1 MSIHIFGIRH
11 HGPGSAYSLDQALRT
26 LNPDIILIEGPP
38 EANDLLSLANHPEMQ
53 PPIALLLYAA
63 EDTSRAV
70 YYPFAEFSPE
80 WRAIQYGLS
89 RSIPIRFMDLPQTH
103 QLGPI
108 PEPEFEAESNPE
120 ESTESTQQINL
131 EPVDR
136 DPLSW
141 LAKAAGDSD
150 TECWWER
157 LVEQRQDSTDV
168 FAAILEAM
176 TALRSELPEITELGV
191 SVSGDRELR
200 REAYMR
206 KTIREAEKENFATIA
221 VVCGAW
227 HAPALA
233 TMPSAKVDADL
244 LKGLPKTKICATWV
258 PWTQGRLANRT
269 GYGAGIDSPGWYD
282 QLWQA
287 FRDSN
292 SAPLA
297 PSIAIT
303 WLTKVARL
311 LREEGIDASSASVI
325 EAVRLAESLTA
336 IRGYPLPGL
345 TELNEAT
352 KAVLCFGDER
362 PMQVIHEKLI
372 IADRLGQVP
381 PETPMVP
388 LQQDLQALQKR
399 LRIKPNP
406 ISKELILDLRNETD
420 LARSQL
426 LHRLGLLGI
435 DWGNLINSRSKGTF
449 KETWK
454 IAWKPTYEIRLI
466 ELGIWGNSV
475 ELAATAYLGDRAKSA
490 TLPQLTDLLD
500 RAILASLDSGLP
512 ALMHRIEIEA
522 AIAQDITY
530 LMEALTPLA
539 QVLRYGNVRQVSAMV
554 LEPIVTGLVT
564 RICIG
569 LPIACISLDDAAA
582 SKLDE
587 QLLAVNSAIGLLKLD
602 ALTDLWRELLHNL
615 IDQTNLAGLIAGRCC
630 RLLLD
635 AGVIDGD
642 EVAQRFSLALSIA
655 NSPAQ
660 SANWIDGLLRGS
672 GLLLLHNAT
681 LWQIL
686 DDWLKQLSPDN
697 FVTILPLLRRTFSQ
711 FSAPERR
718 QMGEQVSQAQTS
730 SSRVS
735 IDLDSDRA
743 DSILPTLEQLLGLT
757 TTPILF

>member
-1 MSIHIFGIRH
+1 MSTHIFGIRH
-11 HGPGSAYSLDQALRT
+11 HGPGSAHSLEQALQS
-26 LNPDIILIEGPP
+26 LKPDIILIEGPP
-38 EANDLLSLANHPEMQ
+38 EADALLQLAHHPEMQ
-53 PPIALLLYAA
+53 PPIALLLYAS

-89 RSIPIRFMDLPQTH
+89 RSIPIRFMDLPQSY

-108 PEPEFEAESNPE
+108 PEPESDPPEPAESQPQIE
-120 ESTESTQQINL
+120 LES
-131 EPVDR
+131 PDR

-150 TECWWER
+150 TERWWER
-157 LVEQRQDSTDV
+157 LVEQRQDSRDV

-176 TALRSELPEITELGV
+176 TALRSELPEITELGI
-191 SVSGDRELR
+191 SISGDRELR

-206 KTIREAEKENFATIA
+206 KTIREAEKEGFATIA

-233 TMPSAKVDADL
+233 TMPPVKVDTDR
-244 LKGLPKTKICATWV
+244 LKGLTKTKVCATWV

-287 FRDSN
+287 FRDSK
-292 SAPLA
+292 SAP
-297 PSIAIT
+297 IATI
-303 WLTKVARL
+303 WLTKVARS
-311 LREEGIDASSASVI
+311 LRDEGIDASSASVI

-336 IRGYPLPGL
+336 MRGYPLPGL
-345 TELNEAT
+345 AELNEAT
-352 KAVLCFGDER
+352 KAVLCFGDDL
-362 PMQVIHEKLI
+362 PMQVIHEQLI

-388 LQQDLQALQKR
+388 LQQDLQAQQKR
-399 LRIKPNP
+399 LRLKPDP
-406 ISKELILDLRNETD
+406 IAKELILDLRNATD

-426 LHRLGLLGI
+426 LHRLDILGI
-435 DWGNLINSRSKGTF
+435 DWGNLSYSRSKGTF
-449 KETWK
+449 KETWQL
-454 IAWKPTYEIRLI
+454 IWKPTYEVRLI
-466 ELGIWGNSV
+466 ELGVWGNSV

-490 TLPQLTDLLD
+490 TLPQLTNLLD
-500 RAILASLDSGLP
+500 RAILAGLDSGLP
-512 ALMHRIEIEA
+512 ALMRRIESEA
-522 AIAQDITY
+522 AIAQDIAH

-539 QVLRYGNVRQVSAMV
+539 QVLRYGNVRQVSATV

-569 LPIACISLDDAAA
+569 LPIACMSLDDAAA
-582 SKLDE
+582 DKMDE
-587 QLLAVNSAIGLLKLD
+587 QLLAVNGAIGLLQLD
-602 ALTDLWRELLHNL
+602 NLTAIWRDLLRSL
-615 IDQTNLAGLIAGRCC
+615 IDQSNLAGLIAGRCC

-635 AGVIDGD
+635 AGFIDSD
-642 EVAQRFSLALSIA
+642 EIAKRFSLALSIA
-655 NSPAQ
+655 NSPMQAA
-660 SANWIDGLLRGS
+660 SWIDGLLRGS

-686 DDWLKQLSPDN
+686 DDWLSHLSSDN
-697 FVTILPLLRRTFSQ
+697 FVIILPLLRRTFSQ

-718 QMGEQVSQAQTS
+718 QMGEQVSQSESNSGEVA
-730 SSRVS
+730 
-735 IDLDSDRA
+735 IEINLDQA
-743 DSILPTLEQLLGLT
+743 EAILPILGQLLGLS
-757 TTPILF
+757 IVQ